1 MNSDHWISA
10 PIDAGRRRPKDEV
23 VTASPAPHLPGAVLR
38 PVRGHHAFEACVEQL
53 ATAIRLGVYPL
64 GTTLPPERELAAM
77 LHVSRAT
84 LREAMAALR
93 EAGLVETRRG
103 RGGGTVVTLKP
114 RTPPARAAA
123 RISPAKRSEWLDA
136 LEFRRIV
143 EPGAAYLAASATL
156 DDEQR
161 RQLEHAHA
169 EVAAASRPAEHR
181 QADSRFHL
189 TIASLSGSP
198 RTVEAVTSV
207 QATLHEMLLAIPVLG
222 ANIAHSDRQHTTLVR
237 AVEAGNAEKARKTME
252 QHCDD
257 TAALLRGL
265 VG

>member
-1 MNSDHWISA
+1 MTATPDH
-10 PIDAGRRRPKDEV
+10 
-23 VTASPAPHLPGAVLR
+23 HLPEAVLR

-53 ATAIRLGVYPL
+53 ATAIRLGVYPR
-64 GTTLPPERELAAM
+64 GTTLPAERELAER

-93 EAGLVETRRG
+93 QAGLVETKRG
-103 RGGGTVVTLKP
+103 RGGGTIVTLKP
-114 RTPPARAAA
+114 RTPSGRAAA
-123 RISPAKRSEWLDA
+123 RITPARRQDWLDA
-136 LEFRRIV
+136 LDYRRIV
-143 EPGAAYLAASATL
+143 EPGAAALAASRSL
-156 DDEQR
+156 DSTR
-161 RQLEHAHA
+161 LAQLERAHQD
-169 EVAAASRPAEHR
+169 VASARKPAQHR

-189 TIASLSGSP
+189 TVAALTDSP

-222 ANIAHSDRQHTTLVR
+222 TNIAHSDRQHAALVR
-237 AVEAGNAEKARKTME
+237 AIKAGKPDRARLVME
-252 QHCDD
+252 EHCDD